1 MIAHTIRAAITDN
14 IVLTSLSESAHY
26 MDGIVYTA
34 MSFLCWKTTSHC
46 RRPTPVGIRT
56 TLLRSFYTTLT
67 ANRVCPVPCTKP
79 FLLIFGEA
87 KDPCAVLALNVL
99 CHLKQLLL
107 FLGAKPPS
115 LHKKM
120 ACLPTTKKARHQR
133 HSCRRNQ
140 PKPTTVSSYYLS
152 QRVYP

>member
-14 IVLTSLSESAHY
+14 IVLASLSESAHY

-34 MSFLCWKTTSHC
+34 MSFLCRKTTSHC
-46 RRPTPVGIRT
+46 RHPTPVGIRT

-67 ANRVCPVPCTKP
+67 ANRVCPVPCTKL
-79 FLLIFGEA
+79 FLLIFGET
-87 KDPCAVLALNVL
+87 KDPCAVFALNVL

-107 FLGAKPPS
+107 FFRGKAPS

-120 ACLPTTKKARHQR
+120 ACLPTTEDTPSR
-133 HSCRRNQ
+133 HSCWRKHQ
-140 PKPTTVSSYYLS
+140 SQQLYHALFIPTGV
-152 QRVYP
+152 P

>member
-34 MSFLCWKTTSHC
+34 MSFLCRKTTSHC
-46 RRPTPVGIRT
+46 RRPTPIGIRT

-67 ANRVCPVPCTKP
+67 ANRVCPVPCAKP
-79 FLLIFGEA
+79 FLLFFGET
-87 KDPCAVLALNVL
+87 KDPCAVFASNVL

-107 FLGAKPPS
+107 FLGAKPQVYTKRWRAFQPQRR
-115 LHKKM
+115 HAIKGT
-120 ACLPTTKKARHQR
+120 AVGETTKANNCIKPLFI
-133 HSCRRNQ
+133 
-140 PKPTTVSSYYLS
+140 PKGVP
-152 QRVYP
+152 